1 MAFNNGPKLVTQGLN
16 LLVDAGDPTSYPGTG
31 TTWRDVVGGQNGII
45 TGSVSYSSA
54 FYGGLVF
61 SGPTASVIFPTSS
74 ANFGTG
80 SFTVELAF
88 QQSQSSG
95 IQYLISKNSGSFPN
109 WGVYISGSKLI
120 SEYNISSTIKT
131 STVST
136 SDITTGSAYICQLA
150 YQPSIYS
157 GISMYVNTL
166 PQVTNFNL
174 TGSLS
179 NTGSFTLGSITGGL
193 SPLNGTIYSL
203 KVYNRGFTYVDCY
216 NNFTALGTRLRLPK
230 AILTLPNE
238 RYSGLVAG
246 YSLRKLRSTYTGSA
260 ILIKS
265 GSVSQIIGLV
275 DVRLNP
281 ELFKIEP
288 IFAT

>member
-1 MAFNNGPKLVTQGLN
+1 
-16 LLVDAGDPTSYPGTG
+16 
-31 TTWRDVVGGQNGII
+31 
-45 TGSVSYSSA
+45 
-54 FYGGLVF
+54 
-61 SGPTASVIFPTSS
+61 
-74 ANFGTG
+74 
-80 SFTVELAF
+80 VELAF